1 MVRKALF
8 TLLLAAIVSVPA
20 ASAAPPPFAPGPLT
34 AEQAQAQHATI
45 THGVAQ
51 HATPEQALAAS
62 KIPGSLTEI
71 APGLTLRQAV
81 GLDPAR
87 RLAHRAVSTAC
98 WNYGDGMSWD
108 FWPWDRHLNDS
119 TYICGS
125 GGVITYRSSHFSQSQ
140 TSCNPQ
146 GTYSY
151 KLNGGAG
158 ETYVAWR
165 EGGNWSCA
173 SPLPWV
179 SVYPND
185 WMDIYANG
193 SGGYWVYESGGN

>member
-8 TLLLAAIVSVPA
+8 TLLFAAIATIPA
-20 ASAAPPPFAPGPLT
+20 ASAAPPPFVPAPLNPG
-34 AEQAQAQHATI
+34 QAR
-45 THGVAQ
+45 VEP
-51 HATPEQALAAS
+51 ATPEQALGAA
-62 KIPGSLTEI
+62 KIPGAMTEI

-81 GLDPAR
+81 GLDPVR
-87 RLAHRAVSTAC
+87 RLAHRAATTAC
-98 WNYGDGMSWD
+98 WSYGDGMSWD

-119 TYICGS
+119 TYLCGS

-140 TSCNPQ
+140 TACNPT
-146 GTYSY
+146 GTYGY
-151 KLNGGAG
+151 KLAGGAG

-165 EGGNWSCA
+165 EGGTWSCA
-173 SPLPWV
+173 SPLPWI

-193 SGGYWVYESGGN
+193 SGGYWIYESGGN